1 MSTKSTIAAH
11 TGQRVSEAMKH
22 FMISLLTDA
31 MAHPE
36 NLESGKKHLKAYCQ
50 CERLNYRAVE
60 HNLDLFFRLLAD
72 YRKTNNAVL
81 YYFLRLQAQFCYV
94 DKAAF
99 DVLPFAAPNH
109 DSLPEAQDRS
119 AYHTGADLLS
129 SDNFGG
135 MVGGHLI
142 GL

>member
-1 MSTKSTIAAH
+1 MPTKSTIAAH
-11 TGQRVSEAMKH
+11 TGQRVSGAMKR
-22 FMISLLTDA
+22 FMISFLTDV

-36 NLESGKKHLKAYCQ
+36 NLESEKKYLKAYCKS
-50 CERLNYRAVE
+50 ERLNYRTVE
-60 HNLDLFFRLLAD
+60 RNLDLFFRLLAD

-99 DVLPFAAPNH
+99 DALPFAAPNH

>member
-36 NLESGKKHLKAYCQ
+36 NLESGKKHLKVYCES
-50 CERLNYRAVE
+50 ERLNYRAVE

-72 YRKTNNAVL
+72 YRKTNSMVL
-81 YYFLRLQAQFCYV
+81 YHFLRLQAQFCYV
-94 DKAAF
+94 DKATF
-99 DVLPFAAPNH
+99 DALPLAAPNP
-109 DSLPEAQDRS
+109 DSLSENQTRS
-119 AYHTGADLLS
+119 AYHTGDDLLS

>member
-36 NLESGKKHLKAYCQ
+36 NLESGKKHLKVYCES
-50 CERLNYRAVE
+50 ERLNYRAVE

-72 YRKTNNAVL
+72 YRKTNSMVL
-81 YYFLRLQAQFCYV
+81 YHFLRLQAQFCYV
-94 DKAAF
+94 DKATF
-99 DVLPFAAPNH
+99 DALPLAAPNP
-109 DSLPEAQDRS
+109 DSLSENQTRS
-119 AYHTGADLLS
+119 AYHTGADLVS